1 MGKSG
6 SSEQS
11 LKISTLV
18 LLNEPKYRLYQIN
31 DSFFTTV
38 NKGYFSS
45 VFEVFEHGHFEYWE
59 WDWNQLWIRSTSFG
73 FKTLISEP
81 FCQF

>member
-1 MGKSG
+1 MAKSG
-6 SSEQS
+6 SSELS
-11 LKISTLV
+11 VKISILV
-18 LLNEPKYRLYQIN
+18 LLNEPKYRLYRIN

-59 WDWNQLWIRSTSFG
+59 
-73 FKTLISEP
+73 
-81 FCQF
+81 